1 MMNLFFFYN
10 LYKNQTKA
18 FVLDCN
24 RNQPGA
30 SPQSGSKTR
39 SEQVKLLVKQ
49 KSLGRTL
56 STSVLRIKKKRSF
69 WSNEKFK
76 Q

>member
-1 MMNLFFFYN
+1 MKFCQCLPGTDNSTNNNY
-10 LYKNQTKA
+10 
-18 FVLDCN
+18 N
-24 RNQPGA
+24 RNPPGA
-30 SPQSGSKTR
+30 GNQSTSKTR
-39 SEQVKLLVKQ
+39 SDQAKLLVKQ